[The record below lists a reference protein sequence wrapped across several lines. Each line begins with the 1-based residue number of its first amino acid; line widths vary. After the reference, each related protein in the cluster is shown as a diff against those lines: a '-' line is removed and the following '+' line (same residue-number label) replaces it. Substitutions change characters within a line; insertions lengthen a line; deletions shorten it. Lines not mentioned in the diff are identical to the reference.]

1 MFPLALPMVDSL
13 VIRVQV
19 RGHLLR
25 ELSLPI
31 TTGVLLGTRECPVLA
46 TVTFLGFTFF
56 MPLHHLTLILWTYFT
71 VSFHKGL

>member
-1 MFPLALPMVDSL
+1 MFPLALPMVESL

-31 TTGVLLGTRECPVLA
+31 TTHAKECPVLA

-56 MPLHHLTLILWTYFT
+56 MPLHHLTLILWTYFI